1 MRLLR
6 VIMLLLLT
14 VAMRGYAADLPDLG
28 DVSQATLSPQEEREI
43 GRQVMRDIRSDPQ
56 YYDDAEATDY
66 LNNLGYRLVSNSPVD
81 SQNFHFFLMRADDIN
96 AFALPGAYIGVNTGT
111 ILAAQSESE
120 LASVIAH
127 EIGHISQHHMSRRL
141 AHQKQTMIMSLA
153 ALALG
158 ILAAR
163 SNSDLSEAAI
173 AGSQAGAIQSE
184 LKFSR
189 SNEREAD
196 QVGLQ
201 ILEKAGFDP
210 RAMVSFFKRLARA
223 NRFSES
229 SAAPSYLQT
238 HPLTYERI
246 AYLEDRV
253 QNLPYKQVPDSLAF
267 DLIRA
272 RLRALL
278 DSSQQA
284 LTFFQGSVSQKR
296 YSNEA
301 AARYGLVIALMR
313 NQDYKRA
320 ETEFATLHK
329 LAPSSPIVETLGAE
343 LRMNAGDTAGAVQA
357 YRTALTSFPNY
368 RALIY
373 GYADA
378 LLRTHKTK
386 PALDFITARLQDA
399 PDDKLYRLQAQA
411 YSDLHKPFQAHRAMA
426 EAYALIGT
434 LPAAIEQLQ
443 IALKTPGANFYEKS
457 SAEARM
463 RELKHLD
470 QQQRKEAESSKF

>member
-43 GRQVMRDIRSDPQ
+43 GRQVMHDIRSDPQ
-56 YYDDAEATDY
+56 YYDDTEATDY
-66 LNNLGYRLVSNSPVD
+66 LNSLGYRLVSNSPVD

-141 AHQKQTMIMSLA
+141 AHQKQTMMMSLA
-153 ALALG
+153 TLALG
-158 ILAAR
+158 VLAAFA
-163 SNSDLSEAAI
+163 NSDLSEAAI

-189 SNEREAD
+189 ANEREAD
-196 QVGLQ
+196 QVGVQ

-210 RAMVSFFKRLARA
+210 RAMVAFFKRLERA
-223 NRFSES
+223 SRFSEA
-229 SAAPSYLQT
+229 SAAPSYLQD

-253 QNLPYKQVPDSLAF
+253 QDLPYKQVPDSLAF

-313 NQDYKRA
+313 NRDYKRA
-320 ETEFATLHK
+320 EAEFATLHK
-329 LAPSSPIVETLGAE
+329 LVPSSPIVEALGAE
-343 LRMNAGDTAGAVQA
+343 LKMNAGDTAGAVQA

-373 GYADA
+373 GYANA
-378 LLRTHKTK
+378 LLRMHKAK
-386 PALDFITARLQDA
+386 PALDFVTGKLQDA
-399 PDDKLYRLQAQA
+399 SDDKLYRLQAQA
-411 YSDLHKPFQAHRAMA
+411 YSDLHKPFQAHSAMA
-426 EAYALIGT
+426 EAYAQIGS

-443 IALKTPGANFYEKS
+443 IALKTPGADFYEKS
-457 SAEARM
+457 SAEARL
-463 RELKHLD
+463 RDFKHLD
-470 QQQRKEAESSKF
+470 QQQRKEAASSKF

>member
-43 GRQVMRDIRSDPQ
+43 GRQVMHDIRSDPQ

-66 LNNLGYRLVSNSPVD
+66 LNSLGYRLVSNSPVD

-184 LKFSR
+184 LGFSR

-210 RAMVSFFKRLARA
+210 RAMVSFFKRLERS
-223 NRFSES
+223 NRFSEAG
-229 SAAPSYLQT
+229 AAPAYLQT
-238 HPLTYERI
+238 HPLTYQRI

-284 LTFFQGSVSQKR
+284 LKFFQDSVSQKR

-313 NQDYKRA
+313 NRDYKQA

-343 LRMNAGDTAGAVQA
+343 LKMNAGDTAGAVQA
-357 YRTALTSFPNY
+357 YRTALASFPSY
-368 RALIY
+368 RALID

-378 LLRTHKTK
+378 LLRTHQPHT
-386 PALDFITARLQDA
+386 ALNFITGKLQDA
-399 PDDKLYRLQAQA
+399 SDDKLYHLQAQA
-411 YSDLHKPFQAHRAMA
+411 YFALHKPFQAHRAMA
-426 EAYALIGT
+426 EAYAQIGS

-443 IALKTPGANFYEKS
+443 IALKTPGADFYEKS

-463 RELKHLD
+463 RELKRLD
-470 QQQRKEAESSKF
+470 KEQRKEAASSKF

>member
-1 MRLLR
+1 
-6 VIMLLLLT
+6 LLLA

-28 DVSQATLSPQEEREI
+28 DVSQATLSPQEEQEI
-43 GRQVMRDIRSDPQ
+43 GRQAMHDIRADPE

-66 LNNLGYRLVSNSPVD
+66 LNDLGYRLVSNSPVD
-81 SQNFHFFLMRADDIN
+81 TQNFHFFLMRDNQIN

-141 AHQKQTMIMSLA
+141 AHQKQTMMMSLA

-158 ILAAR
+158 VLAAAH

-189 SNEREAD
+189 ANEREAD
-196 QVGLQ
+196 QVGLR

-210 RAMVSFFKRLARA
+210 RAMVAFFKRLEKASQ
-223 NRFSES
+223 FSE
-229 SAAPSYLQT
+229 AAPSYLQD

-278 DSSQQA
+278 DGSQQA
-284 LTFFQGSVSQKR
+284 LKYFQDSVSQKR

-313 NQDYKRA
+313 SRDYKRA

-329 LAPSSPIVETLGAE
+329 LAPSSPIVATLGAE
-343 LRMNAGDTAGAVQA
+343 LKMNAGDTAGAVQA
-357 YRTALTSFPNY
+357 YRTALASFPGY

-378 LLRTHKTK
+378 LLRTHKSQA
-386 PALDFITARLQDA
+386 ALNFVTGKLQNA
-399 PDDKLYRLQAQA
+399 SDDKLYRLQAQA
-411 YSDLHKPFQAHRAMA
+411 YSDLHKPFQAHVAMA
-426 EAYALIGT
+426 EAYAQIGSLT
-434 LPAAIEQLQ
+434 AAIEQLQ
-443 IALKTPGANFYEKS
+443 IALKTPGADFYQKS
-457 SAEARM
+457 SAEARL
-463 RELKHLD
+463 RDLKQLD
-470 QQQRKEAESSKF
+470 KEQRKEAASNKF